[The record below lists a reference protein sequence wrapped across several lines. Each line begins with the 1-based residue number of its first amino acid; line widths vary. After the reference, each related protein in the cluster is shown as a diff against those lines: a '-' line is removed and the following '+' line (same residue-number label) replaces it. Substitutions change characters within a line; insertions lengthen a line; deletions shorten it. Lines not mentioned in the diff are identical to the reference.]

1 MPIEMSMNVRR
12 YRGVSR
18 TVVKE
23 SVIEGSS
30 GVEMI
35 HGVRKKEM
43 YREQKVLEA

>member
-1 MPIEMSMNVRR
+1 MLDGIEMSDCC
-12 YRGVSR
+12 
-18 TVVKE
+18 KE

-43 YREQKVLEA
+43 YREQKVREARG